1 MSDITQITEI
11 GVNGTMP
18 APVSLRDIPLKM
30 VETNIHKNGHFSSLK
45 EEEGGGMHS
54 TITKRSTKEENS
66 SNESKDAENT
76 VIGTANPSRTSST
89 PTDISSDHIQHLTQP
104 EAVSSQ
110 DKYHPHTVSSK
121 STIFV
126 SRDEHDTTLKK
137 MEDNNEE
144 LHMKKEMEKKEKES
158 LKEEC
163 EDLHHQRQSLQKDRT
178 ESYTKLSEL
187 SEDNKNTHDKI
198 QEIKSENREHMR
210 RNSQLECNLQIAN
223 KQIDQ
228 LEKENEECKKSIRQ
242 LLARVEYLERFLPK
256 TQ

>member
-1 MSDITQITEI
+1 MSDIIPITES
-11 GVNGTMP
+11 GVTGTMP
-18 APVSLRDIPLKM
+18 EPDPVRDIPLKV
-30 VETNIHKNGHFSSLK
+30 VETNLHKNGHFSSLK

-66 SNESKDAENT
+66 SNETKDAENT

-89 PTDISSDHIQHLTQP
+89 PTDSSSDHIEHLTQP

-121 STIFV
+121 SPIFV

-137 MEDNNEE
+137 MEANNEE
-144 LHMKKEMEKKEKES
+144 LHIKKEMEKKEKES

-163 EDLHHQRQSLQKDRT
+163 EDLHHQRQGLQKDRT
-178 ESYTKLSEL
+178 DNYTKLSEL
-187 SEDNKNTHDKI
+187 SKDNKNTHDQI
-198 QEIKSENREHMR
+198 QEIKSENRKYVR
-210 RNSQLECNLQIAN
+210 RNSELEYDLQIAN
-223 KQIDQ
+223 EKIAQ
-228 LEKENEECKKSIRQ
+228 LEKENEECKKLIGQ
-242 LLARVEYLERFLPK
+242 LSALLPK